1 MITVA
6 KAKVKGDKTIEV
18 MFRIIILKGY
28 HIYKEI
34 GKGNPYMPLKVT
46 FDLPDGCKLKSE
58 TEMPAGK
65 PYGDKGT
72 TMYEGSVTFM
82 KEITYT
88 EQPASICTTVFYQ
101 CCDASFRFPPKTSAW
116 A

>member
-1 MITVA
+1 
-6 KAKVKGDKTIEV
+6 
-18 MFRIIILKGY
+18 
-28 HIYKEI
+28 
-34 GKGNPYMPLKVT
+34 MPLKVT

-72 TMYEGSVTFM
+72 TMYEGNVTFT

-88 EQPASICTTVFYQ
+88 EQPASITATVSYQ
-101 CCDASFRFPPKTSAW
+101 CCDASICFTPQDKRMDIKVE
-116 A
+116 